1 MKYEQIKNLP
11 EYANQYVESCD
22 LKTVDDVKD
31 VNFVTDDVL
40 VTQILSVNPE
50 TGFPYNDIDVLESTT
65 NVEVREYLLRC
76 IKRLRP
82 VPTDGLSDEDLEK
95 LHFSRFDDG
104 NSYIQRLKE
113 IAESEVVEP
122 AKDS

>member
-11 EYANQYVESCD
+11 EYANQYVEKCD
-22 LKTVDDVKD
+22 LTKVDDVKD
-31 VNFVTDDVL
+31 GNFVTDDVL
-40 VTQILSVNPE
+40 VSQILSVNPE
-50 TGFPYNDIDVLESTT
+50 TGFPNNDIDILESTT

-82 VPTDGLSDEDLEK
+82 VPTDGLSDEDLQS

-104 NSYIQRLKE
+104 ETYIQRLKN
-113 IAESEVVEP
+113 IAESVDVEP
-122 AKDS
+122 VKDS